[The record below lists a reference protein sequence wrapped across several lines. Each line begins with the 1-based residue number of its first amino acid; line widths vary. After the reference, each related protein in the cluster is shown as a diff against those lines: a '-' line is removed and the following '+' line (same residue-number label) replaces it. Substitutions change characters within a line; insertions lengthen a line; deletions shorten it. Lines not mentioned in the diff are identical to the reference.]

1 MLRSKKTSSTCY
13 QSALWTAP
21 CGLRELLLPHS
32 FRVYSS
38 KMIVKDRVP
47 YLPTG
52 FVFVKSSREK
62 QGNETEFLIK
72 ITAN

>member
-1 MLRSKKTSSTCY
+1 MLRSKKTNSTCY
-13 QSALWTAP
+13 QCAFWTTP

-32 FRVYSS
+32 FCVYSS

-52 FVFVKSSREK
+52 FVFLLSHHVRNKEMR
-62 QGNETEFLIK
+62 QNF
-72 ITAN
+72 